1 MPPLFN
7 TTLPQLNLLKMPVNA
22 PHIDAYQTMQD
33 ILNQM
38 DNIRTEIQTK
48 LNDLETVLEENK
60 KTERKAVEFK
70 FTATEEYNNAARSV
84 EDIEIVNIK
93 EEIKQEKQR

>member
-1 MPPLFN
+1 
-7 TTLPQLNLLKMPVNA
+7 MPVNT

-38 DNIRTEIQTK
+38 DIRTELQTK
-48 LNDLETVLEENK
+48 LNYLEIVLAENK
-60 KTERKAVEFK
+60 KTERKAVGFK
-70 FTATEEYNNAARSV
+70 FTATEEYNNAARRV
-84 EDIEIVNIK
+84 EDIEIANKK

>member
-1 MPPLFN
+1 
-7 TTLPQLNLLKMPVNA
+7 MPVNT

-38 DNIRTEIQTK
+38 DNIRTELQTK

-60 KTERKAVEFK
+60 KTERKAVGFK
-70 FTATEEYNNAARSV
+70 FTATEEYNNAARRV
-84 EDIEIVNIK
+84 EDIKIANIK